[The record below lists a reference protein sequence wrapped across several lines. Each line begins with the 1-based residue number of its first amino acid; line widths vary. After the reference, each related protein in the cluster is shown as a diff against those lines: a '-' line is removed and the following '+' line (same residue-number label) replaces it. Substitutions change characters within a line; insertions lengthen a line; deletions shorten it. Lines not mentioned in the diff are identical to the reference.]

1 MHVIVKRGNQ
11 RKRETE
17 KAKVEKDNN
26 ILEGPGIINSLTWTC
41 QWNHIK
47 TLGQRSGSGC
57 KSQFNFKP
65 NQDRQSH
72 QPNATGQSLSKF
84 WHKHIAIIC

>member
-11 RKRETE
+11 RKRETG

-65 NQDRQSH
+65 NQGSPIT
-72 QPNATGQSLSKF
+72 PNAIGQSLSKF
-84 WHKHIAIIC
+84 WNKNVMQ